1 MSRLKDFFSSMT
13 GRIFLILLIGVTL
26 SAAVAWGLAEG
37 RRQGDLRRLDMAR
50 AVDRVEDVVATWRSL
65 PADQRTGFAPTRT
78 RGVEPASP
86 EVQGLEAEPAL
97 KQQLAARLPGL
108 TIDAQRIASNACG
121 IAHFDGGRDGFGG
134 RGGQGGGQ
142 GGGGRSP
149 DFARNGDAGLNPD
162 AARNAVRQRC
172 WLVSVQDGASQLK
185 LVVESQP
192 RPRGQ
197 PLLLDPMF
205 MSVLLITAALLALL
219 VARLAA
225 LPLKA
230 LSDAATS
237 LGDDLTRSPL
247 PVAGSTEVRQAA
259 TAFNAMQVRLQ
270 RQLAERTH
278 MLAAITHDLQTPITR
293 LRLRLEKVET
303 PELRER
309 LLGDLAAM
317 QTLIREGLDLAR
329 SAEHSEAA
337 MKVDLQ
343 SLIDSI
349 VDDAA
354 DAGQNVTTGARC
366 DLDVALQPEAMRR
379 VLSNLID
386 NALKYGGSAEVSCE
400 RSDGAAVVRVRDRG
414 PGLADD
420 QLSNVFEPFVRL
432 EDSRSRETGG
442 AGLGLTI
449 ARTLAERNGA
459 EITLRNHPDGGAEA
473 VVRFRTP
480 ATGR

>member
-1 MSRLKDFFSSMT
+1 MSRLKDFFASMT
-13 GRIFLILLIGVTL
+13 GRIFLILLIGMTL
-26 SAAVAWGLAEG
+26 SAAIAWGLAEG

-50 AVDRVEDVVATWRSL
+50 AVDRVEDVVASWRGL
-65 PADQRTGFAPTRT
+65 PADQRTGFAPSRM

-86 EVQGLEAEPAL
+86 DIKGIGAEPAL
-97 KQQLAARLPGL
+97 KQQLASRLPGL
-108 TIDAQRIASNACG
+108 TIDAERIASASCG
-121 IAHFDGGRDGFGG
+121 IGRFEGGRDGFGQDG
-134 RGGQGGGQ
+134 RGSEGRGRNFDGARGPGGARPGD
-142 GGGGRSP
+142 GRL
-149 DFARNGDAGLNPD
+149 DDGRNT
-162 AARNAVRQRC
+162 VRQRC
-172 WLVSVQDGASQLK
+172 WLVSVQDGGSRLQ

-192 RPRGQ
+192 RPRGR
-197 PLLLDPMF
+197 PLFLDPAF
-205 MSVLLITAALLALL
+205 LLVLFITAGLMGLL

-259 TAFNAMQVRLQ
+259 TAFNAMQIRLQ

-278 MLAAITHDLQTPITR
+278 MLAAITHDLQTPVTR

-343 SLIDSI
+343 SLVDSI

-354 DAGQNVTTGARC
+354 DAGQDVTSSGHC
-366 DLDVALQPEAMRR
+366 EIDVAVQPEAMRR

-459 EITLRNHPDGGAEA
+459 EISLRNHPDGGAEA
-473 VVRFRTP
+473 VVRFRK
-480 ATGR
+480 A

>member
-1 MSRLKDFFSSMT
+1 MSRLKDFFASMT
-13 GRIFLILLIGVTL
+13 GRIFLILLIGMTL
-26 SAAVAWGLAEG
+26 SAAIAWGLAEG

-50 AVDRVEDVVATWRSL
+50 AVDRVEDVVVSWRGL
-65 PADQRTGFAPTRT
+65 PADQRTGFSPSHM

-86 EVQGLEAEPAL
+86 DIKGIGSEPAL
-97 KQQLAARLPGL
+97 EQQLASRLPGL
-108 TIDAQRIASNACG
+108 AINAERIASASCG
-121 IAHFDGGRDGFGG
+121 IGRSEGGRDGVGQDG
-134 RGGQGGGQ
+134 RGRDFDGARGQGGGRPDD
-142 GGGGRSP
+142 GR
-149 DFARNGDAGLNPD
+149 NT
-162 AARNAVRQRC
+162 VRQRC
-172 WLVSVQDGASQLK
+172 WLVSVQDGASRLQ

-192 RPRGQ
+192 RPRGR
-197 PLLLDPMF
+197 PLFLDPAF
-205 MSVLLITAALLALL
+205 LLVLFVTAGLMGLL

-278 MLAAITHDLQTPITR
+278 MLAAITHDLQTPVTR

-329 SAEHSEAA
+329 SAEHSEPA

-354 DAGQNVTTGARC
+354 DAGQDVTTGARC

-400 RSDGAAVVRVRDRG
+400 LSDGAAVVRVRDRG

-473 VVRFRTP
+473 VVRFRK
-480 ATGR
+480 A

>member
-1 MSRLKDFFSSMT
+1 MSRLKDFFASMT
-13 GRIFLILLIGVTL
+13 GRIFLILLIGMTL
-26 SAAVAWGLAEG
+26 SAAIAWGLAEG

-50 AVDRVEDVVATWRSL
+50 AVDRVEDVVTGWRTL
-65 PADQRTGFAPTRT
+65 PADQRAGFTPSRM
-78 RGVEPASP
+78 R
-86 EVQGLEAEPAL
+86 GLEAASPDLKGIGSEPAL
-97 KQQLAARLPGL
+97 KQQLASRLPGL
-108 TIDAQRIASNACG
+108 TINAERIASASCG
-121 IAHFDGGRDGFGG
+121 IGRFDGGRDGFGQGG
-134 RGGQGGGQ
+134 RG
-142 GGGGRSP
+142 R
-149 DFARNGDAGLNPD
+149 DFDGARGPDAGRPD
-162 AARNAVRQRC
+162 DARNAVRQRC
-172 WLVSVQDGASQLK
+172 WLVSVQDGASRLQ

-192 RPRGQ
+192 RPRGR
-197 PLLLDPMF
+197 PLFLDPAF
-205 MSVLLITAALLALL
+205 LIVLFITAGLMGLL
-219 VARLAA
+219 VARVAA

-230 LSDAATS
+230 LSDAATA

-247 PVAGSTEVRQAA
+247 PMAGSTEVRQAA

-278 MLAAITHDLQTPITR
+278 MLAAITHDLQTPVTR
-293 LRLRLEKVET
+293 LRLRLEKVEN

-309 LLGDLAAM
+309 LLGDLSAM

-337 MKVDLQ
+337 MTVDLQ
-343 SLIDSI
+343 SLVDSI

-354 DAGQNVTTGARC
+354 DAGQEVTSSGHC
-366 DLDVALQPEAMRR
+366 EIDVAVQPEAMRR
-379 VLSNLID
+379 VLCNLID

-473 VVRFRTP
+473 VVRFRK
-480 ATGR
+480 A